1 MATTGTAGATLDRRV
16 IEYRPE
22 DVRKMLDEG
31 TARLLDVR
39 EADEHRRERIVG
51 SALLPCSAFKPD
63 DVEAGPGV
71 TTILYCRT
79 GRRSLE
85 AARRLLDA
93 GHATAAHLRGGI
105 EAWKAAGLPVAVD
118 KAARMPV
125 MQQTQLAIG
134 LMVVVTALLGAF
146 LSPWFLGLTV
156 FVGGG
161 LIMAGLTG
169 ACPMASLIAKAP
181 WNGSCCDSGVCKG

>member
-1 MATTGTAGATLDRRV
+1 MTTTATAAARV

-22 DVRKMLDEG
+22 DVQRMLDEG

-51 SALLPCSAFKPD
+51 STLLPCSAFKPD
-63 DVEAGPGV
+63 DVDAGPGV

-85 AARRLLDA
+85 AARKLLDA
-93 GHATAAHLRGGI
+93 GAPSAAHLRGGI

-118 KAARMPV
+118 RTARLPV
-125 MQQTQLAIG
+125 MQQTQLTIG
-134 LMVVVTALLGAF
+134 LMVVITALLGAF
-146 LSPWFLGLTV
+146 VSPWFLGLTV

>member
-1 MATTGTAGATLDRRV
+1 MPDTMTATVTELDPGA
-16 IEYRPE
+16 
-22 DVRKMLDEG
+22 VRQMLDKG

-63 DVEAGPGV
+63 DVETSAGV

-93 GHATAAHLRGGI
+93 GHTTAAHLRGGI
-105 EAWKAAGLPVAVD
+105 EAWKAAGLPVAID
-118 KAARMPV
+118 KTARMPV

-134 LMVVVTALLGAF
+134 LLVVITALLGAF
-146 LSPWFLGLTV
+146 VSPWFLGLTV

-161 LIMAGLTG
+161 LIFAGLSG
-169 ACPMASLIAKAP
+169 GCPMASLIAMAP
-181 WNGSCCDSGVCKG
+181 WNKSCCDSGCRG